1 MVNEKNKTG
10 SSDEFFYSD
19 AQFNKLYP
27 ASIQLLAKKHW
38 TPLQVAFKAANYLA
52 EKDAKI
58 LDIGSGAGKF
68 CIAAA
73 YAHPQVQ
80 FFGIEQRPSLVKL
93 ATETSTFL
101 KLKNVH
107 FFQGNFNTF
116 DFSPYNHFYFY
127 NSFYENIVSDNRI
140 DEEVLQNEEI
150 FKKYNLQLHQI
161 LSKQPIGTRLATY
174 HSTEKEMPASFMEI
188 GVEEE
193 GLLKLW
199 LKQ

>member
-1 MVNEKNKTG
+1 MIDEKNIPAST
-10 SSDEFFYSD
+10 DDFFYSD

-38 TPLQVAFKAANYLA
+38 TPLKVAFKAANYLA
-52 EKDAKI
+52 EKNAKI

-93 ATETSTFL
+93 ATETAQFL
-101 KLKNVH
+101 DLKNVH
-107 FFQGNFNTF
+107 FFQGNFNTL
-116 DFSPYNHFYFY
+116 DFKEYDHFYFY
-127 NSFYENIVSDNRI
+127 NSFYENIVADNKI
-140 DEEVLQNEEI
+140 DEEVLQNEQL
-150 FKKYNLQLHQI
+150 FKQYNLQLHHI
-161 LSKQPIGTRLATY
+161 LSRQPVNTRLATY
-174 HSTEKEMPASFMEI
+174 HSTEKEIPSTFMEI
-188 GVEEE
+188 GIEEE

>member
-1 MVNEKNKTG
+1 MIEEKSNFKNA
-10 SSDEFFYSD
+10 DDFFYSD

-38 TPLQVAFKAANYLA
+38 TPLQVAFKAANFLA
-52 EKDAKI
+52 EKNAKI

-68 CIAAA
+68 CLAAA

-93 ATETSTFL
+93 ATETATFL
-101 KLKNVH
+101 KLKNVY

-116 DFSPYNHFYFY
+116 DFNEYNHFYFY
-127 NSFYENIVSDNRI
+127 NSFYENIVSDNKI
-140 DEEVLQNEEI
+140 DEEVLQNEQL
-150 FKKYNLQLHQI
+150 FKQYNLQLHKI
-161 LSKQPIGTRLATY
+161 LSKQPVGTRLATY
-174 HSTEKEMPASFMEI
+174 HSTEKEIPASFMEI